1 MLIYFVVFAVALVY
15 HLYSKGDDRKN
26 NLILGWIFA
35 YYAIFIGLGDMIG
48 GYDRY
53 IYGESFDMISDVM
66 SGNRDFADLFYLVNG
81 YEYGYFLWE
90 MLVSLVTRNRY
101 VFILITTILMYV
113 LYFRAFKR
121 YINDYP
127 VAVIVFLGLLFYFSI
142 TYLRQMLAV
151 GIVWQGI
158 RYVWERKPFYYFGI
172 VLIATSFHNSALV
185 ALPLYFLPIRK
196 HSINQIVVV
205 LAVSAILGL
214 TTLPNMIISAMGDAM
229 DMTKRTE
236 SYVMD
241 EIVEFRFD
249 YLLEVIVFLWIIF
262 KNYSKIETDKA
273 SLTFLN
279 MTIAL
284 CALFLF
290 FSRFGQGGR
299 FGWYFMFGIIY
310 LFSELST
317 NKQVNPDLKRI
328 VIAIAFALFTRI
340 TILWAFNLTPYKTF
354 LTPGYPAGERY
365 IYEVWEY
372 DDNYT
377 RDKFYR

>member
-1 MLIYFVVFAVALVY
+1 
-15 HLYSKGDDRKN
+15 
-26 NLILGWIFA
+26 
-35 YYAIFIGLGDMIG
+35 
-48 GYDRY
+48 
-53 IYGESFDMISDVM
+53 
-66 SGNRDFADLFYLVNG
+66 
-81 YEYGYFLWE
+81 
-90 MLVSLVTRNRY
+90 
-101 VFILITTILMYV
+101 
-113 LYFRAFKR
+113 
-121 YINDYP
+121 
-127 VAVIVFLGLLFYFSI
+127 
-142 TYLRQMLAV
+142 
-151 GIVWQGI
+151 
-158 RYVWERKPFYYFGI
+158 
-172 VLIATSFHNSALV
+172 
-185 ALPLYFLPIRK
+185 
-196 HSINQIVVV
+196 
-205 LAVSAILGL
+205 
-214 TTLPNMIISAMGDAM
+214 MIISAMGDAM